1 MTHELLGHGRRRVYL
16 RTTAMPSNT
25 PIQNLR
31 DAIFKEQAALT
42 IMDTL
47 YCEFIVKMLNYQTG
61 KGEVPTVQEF
71 AEWLD
76 SVDRRIEFSRL
87 RGLI

>member
-1 MTHELLGHGRRRVYL
+1 
-16 RTTAMPSNT
+16 MPPTS

-42 IMDTL
+42 VMDKL
-47 YCEFIVKMLNYQTG
+47 YCEFVVKMLNYQTG
-61 KGEVPTVQEF
+61 KGEAPTETEF

-76 SVDRRIEFSRL
+76 SVERRIEFSRL